1 MAADSGD
8 IEVWHLVAPGNTLES
23 SASLSSGHHDMVL
36 NLCVTN
42 EGKEDGGRVISAGAD
57 GRYDIINI

>member
-1 MAADSGD
+1 M
-8 IEVWHLVAPGNTLES
+8 WHVVAPGNTLES

-36 NLCVTN
+36 DLCVTN

-57 GRYDIINI
+57 GRYDIIVI